1 MRTRLL
7 HLVLMARI
15 NLLDTRTTRF
25 GDLISNGKIY
35 RVPPF
40 QRDYSWKEENWE
52 DLWQDILIIYHHPN
66 SSHYMGVL
74 VLQSS
79 GTSDKEFT
87 IIDGQQRLATLSIVA
102 IAVIEKIQKLVE
114 REEQKEANQERQE
127 ILKRTYLSD
136 RDPRS
141 LRYSSKIILNEN
153 NNDFYQS
160 NLINLRQPLNVRA
173 LAKSNQLL
181 WQAFQYFSN
190 RLGELQEVAQDGEK
204 LAEFLA
210 NIIAQKLLFIQINV
224 EDELNAYTVFETL
237 NARGIELSSTDL
249 LKNYLFSLFQGPDDL
264 QEAQR
269 QWRRIIN
276 TVQMEKFPEFL
287 RYYLS
292 LQETRVR
299 RERLF
304 KIVREA
310 VKNGQQAFE
319 LLDQLEDY
327 SSLFMALGNSN
338 DDFWRDNPDNRP
350 YIRELELFRVK
361 QAYPALFAAY
371 RHFSSENFT
380 RLLKLV
386 CVLSFR
392 YTVVS
397 SLNPN
402 ELETLYNRVAISIMT
417 GEITNPR
424 QIFEALRS
432 IYVSDDKFSQDFAL
446 LSISTKGQK
455 RKLVRYILWKL
466 EIDASERQDISEDGF
481 SVEHILPESPT
492 DDWRQNFTDSQIEE
506 MVYRLGNLTPL
517 EPDLNRQIG
526 NESYSIKQVAYQ
538 QSLYSLARNIVAED
552 WGANALATRQRQLAQ
567 RATHI
572 WRADFYCATD

>member
-1 MRTRLL
+1 
-7 HLVLMARI
+7 MARI
-15 NLLDTRTTRF
+15 NLLDTRTTSF

-35 RVPPF
+35 RVPTF
-40 QRDYSWKEENWE
+40 QRDYSWNEENWE
-52 DLWQDILIIYHHPN
+52 DLWQDILGLHNDPE
-66 SSHYMGVL
+66 SSHYMGAL

-87 IIDGQQRLATLSIVA
+87 IIDGQQRLATLSIIA
-102 IAVIEKIQKLVE
+102 IAVIEKIKRLVE
-114 REEQKEANQERQE
+114 REDEAEANQRRQE

-141 LRYSSKIILNEN
+141 LRYSSKLLLNEN

-160 NLINLRQPLNVRA
+160 NLINLRKPLNVRS

-190 RLGELQEVAQDGEK
+190 RLEELLEVLRSGEK
-204 LAEFLA
+204 LATFLA
-210 NIIAQKLLFIQINV
+210 DTVAQRLLFIQINV

-249 LKNYLFSLFQGPDDL
+249 LKNYLFSLFRGPDDL

-269 QWRRIIN
+269 QWRRIVS

-292 LQETRVR
+292 LEQTRVR

-304 KIVREA
+304 KLVRESVVDA
-310 VKNGQQAFE
+310 QQAFD
-319 LLDQLEDY
+319 LLDQLENY
-327 SSLFMALGNSN
+327 SSLFIALGNSN
-338 DDFWRDNPDNRP
+338 DEFWRDTPGNQP

-361 QAYPALFAAY
+361 QAYSTLFAAY
-371 RHFSSENFT
+371 KKFSPENFT

-402 ELETLYNRVAISIMT
+402 ELETLYNKVAIAIT
-417 GEITNPR
+417 NGETTNPR
-424 QIFEALRS
+424 QVFDGLRS
-432 IYVSDDKFSQDFAL
+432 VYVSDEKFLQDFSL

-455 RKLVRYILWKL
+455 KKLVRYILCKL
-466 EIDASERQDISEDGF
+466 EADASHIDVDEDSF
-481 SVEHILPESPT
+481 SIEHILPESPT
-492 DDWRQNFTDSQIEE
+492 DGWRQNFTDTQVEE
-506 MVYRLGNLTPL
+506 MTYRIGNLIPL
-517 EPDLNRQIG
+517 EPNLNRQVG
-526 NESYSIKQVAYQ
+526 NELYLIKRRAYQ
-538 QSLYSLARNIVAED
+538 KSVYTLTKNILAEE
-552 WGANALATRQRQLAQ
+552 WTPSTLTTRQGHLAQ
-567 RATHI
+567 RAVQI
-572 WRADFYCATD
+572 WRSGFEQEKS

>member
-1 MRTRLL
+1 
-7 HLVLMARI
+7 MARI
-15 NLLDTRTTRF
+15 NLLDTRTTSF
-25 GDLISNGKIY
+25 GDLIGNGKIY

-40 QRDYSWKEENWE
+40 QRDYSWNEENWE
-52 DLWQDILIIYHHPN
+52 DLWQDILVLHTNPD
-66 SSHYMGVL
+66 SSHYMGAL
-74 VLQSS
+74 VLQNTS
-79 GTSDKEFT
+79 TSDKEFT
-87 IIDGQQRLATLSIVA
+87 IIDGQQRLATLSIIA

-127 ILKRTYLSD
+127 ILRRTYLSD
-136 RDPRS
+136 KDPRS
-141 LRYSSKIILNEN
+141 LRYSSKILLNEN

-160 NLINLRQPLNVRA
+160 NLINLRRPLNIRS
-173 LAKSNQLL
+173 LSKSNQLL

-190 RLGELQEVAQDGEK
+190 HLEELEDVVRSGEK
-204 LAEFLA
+204 LAEFIT
-210 NIIAQKLLFIQINV
+210 NIVAQRLLFIQINV

-292 LQETRVR
+292 LKQTRVR

-304 KIVREA
+304 KIVRES
-310 VKNGQQAFE
+310 VKDGQQAFE
-319 LLDQLEDY
+319 LLDRLENY
-327 SSLFMALGNSN
+327 SSLFIALSNSN
-338 DDFWRDNPDNRP
+338 DEFWRDASENRP

-361 QAYPALFAAY
+361 QAYPTLFAAY
-371 RHFSSENFT
+371 ERFSPENFT

-386 CVLSFR
+386 CVLFFR

-402 ELETLYNRVAISIMT
+402 ELETLYNKVAISIMN
-417 GEITNPR
+417 GEITNPK
-424 QIFEALRS
+424 QVFDNLRS
-432 IYVSDDKFSQDFAL
+432 VYVSDEKFSQDFSL

-455 RKLVRYILWKL
+455 KKLVRYILCRL
-466 EIDASERQDISEDGF
+466 EADASHIDVNEDSF
-481 SVEHILPESPT
+481 SIEHILPESPNR
-492 DDWRQNFTDSQIEE
+492 DWRQNFTDAQIEE
-506 MVYRLGNLTPL
+506 MVYRIGNLTPL
-517 EPDLNRQIG
+517 EPHLNRQIG
-526 NESYSIKQVAYQ
+526 NELYPTKREVYQ
-538 QSLYSLARNIVAED
+538 RSVYKLTQNILAEEWTPD
-552 WGANALATRQRQLAQ
+552 TLATRQRRLGQ
-567 RATHI
+567 RAAHI
-572 WRADFYCATD
+572 WRCDFPV

>member
-1 MRTRLL
+1 
-7 HLVLMARI
+7 MARI
-15 NLLDTRTTRF
+15 NLLDTRTTSF

-35 RVPPF
+35 RVPLF

-52 DLWQDILIIYHHPN
+52 DLWLDILALHTSPDA
-66 SSHYMGVL
+66 SHYMGAL

-87 IIDGQQRLATLSIVA
+87 IIDGQQRLATLSIIA
-102 IAVIEKIQKLVE
+102 IAVIDKIQKLVE
-114 REEQKEANQERQE
+114 REEEAEANQERQE

-141 LRYSSKIILNEN
+141 LRYSSKLILNEN

-160 NLINLRQPLNVRA
+160 NLINLRRPRNIRSLS
-173 LAKSNQLL
+173 KSNQLL
-181 WQAFQYFSN
+181 WQAFEYFSN
-190 RLGELQEVAQDGEK
+190 QIGERKEIIKNGERLTIFLTDAVAQR
-204 LAEFLA
+204 
-210 NIIAQKLLFIQINV
+210 LLFIQINV

-292 LQETRVR
+292 LKHARVR

-304 KIVREA
+304 KLVRESVRNA
-310 VKNGQQAFE
+310 QQAFD
-319 LLDQLEDY
+319 LLDQLENY
-327 SSLFMALGNSN
+327 SNLFIALGNSN
-338 DDFWRDNPDNRP
+338 DEFWRDASENRP
-350 YIRELELFRVK
+350 YIREFELFRVT
-361 QAYPALFAAY
+361 QAYPTLFAAY
-371 RHFSSENFT
+371 EKFSSENFT

-386 CVLSFR
+386 SSLSFR
-392 YTVVS
+392 YTIVS

-402 ELETLYNRVAISIMT
+402 ELETLYNKVAIAIT
-417 GEITNPR
+417 NREITNPR
-424 QIFEALRS
+424 QVFENLRPV
-432 IYVSDDKFSQDFAL
+432 YVSDEKFLQDFSL

-455 RKLVRYILWKL
+455 KKLVRYILYKL
-466 EIDASERQDISEDGF
+466 EVDASHIDINEDSF
-481 SVEHILPESPT
+481 SIEHILPESPT
-492 DDWRQNFTDSQIEE
+492 DDWRQNFTDSQVEE

-517 EPDLNRQIG
+517 EPHLNREVG
-526 NESYSIKQVAYQ
+526 NESYLMKREKYQ
-538 QSLYSLARNIVAED
+538 QSVYTLTQRIMAEE
-552 WGANALATRQRQLAQ
+552 WTPNTLATRQRHLAQ
-567 RATHI
+567 RAVHI
-572 WRADFYCATD
+572 WRSDFLL

>member
-1 MRTRLL
+1 
-7 HLVLMARI
+7 MARI
-15 NLLDTRTTRF
+15 NLLDTRTTSF
-25 GDLISNGKIY
+25 GDLIGNGKIY

-52 DLWQDILIIYHHPN
+52 DLWQDILIICNNPD
-66 SSHYMGVL
+66 SSHYMGAI

-114 REEQKEANQERQE
+114 REKHKAANQERQE

-160 NLINLRQPLNVRA
+160 NLINLRQPLNIRA
-173 LAKSNQLL
+173 LSKSNQLL

-190 RLGELQEVAQDGEK
+190 HLEELQAIVQDGEK
-204 LAEFLA
+204 LAEFLTNA
-210 NIIAQKLLFIQINV
+210 VAQRLLFIQINV

-269 QWRRIIN
+269 QWRRIVN

-304 KIVREA
+304 KIVRES

-319 LLDQLEDY
+319 LLDQLENY
-327 SSLFMALGNSN
+327 SSLFIALGNSN
-338 DDFWRDNPDNRP
+338 DDFWRDNPENRS

-361 QAYPALFAAY
+361 QAYPTLFAAY
-371 RHFSSENFT
+371 KKFSSDNFT

-402 ELETLYNRVAISIMT
+402 ELETLYNRVAISIMNAET
-417 GEITNPR
+417 TNPR
-424 QIFEALRS
+424 QVFDALRS
-432 IYVSDDKFSQDFAL
+432 VYVSDEKFLQDFSL
-446 LSISTKGQK
+446 LSISTRGQK

-481 SVEHILPESPT
+481 SVEHILPESPI
-492 DDWRQNFTDSQIEE
+492 DDWRRNFTDSQLEE
-506 MVYRLGNLTPL
+506 MVYRIGNLTPL
-517 EPDLNRQIG
+517 EPNLNRQVG
-526 NESYSIKQVAYQ
+526 NGSYSIKQEAYQ
-538 QSLYSLARNIVAED
+538 QSVYKLAQNILAEEWVAD
-552 WGANALATRQRQLAQ
+552 VLATRQRQLAQ

-572 WRADFYCATD
+572 WRSDFCS